1 MNISRRFHGRPLFF
15 GLIILGIFVRIAFL
29 PVVSEDLIDYL
40 LPWYDH
46 ILSQGLK
53 ASIGGN
59 FSNYTPPYLY
69 LLGIA
74 TLTKGYLSATVAI
87 KLISILFD
95 LCNAFL
101 VVRIVSIRT
110 QNENAPFIAGGLF
123 FLLPTVVLNSAAWG
137 QADSIYTCFVL
148 VSLFFVLK
156 ERPIHALIFFGVAFA
171 FKAQA
176 IFFTPFLLLLTLKR
190 LIPWQGYL
198 AVPVIYLVMMIPALL
213 AGRTLPSVLSVYL
226 NQAGTYRA
234 LSMHAPNPYLFI
246 SNDWY
251 KPALLLGIVIAVL
264 TTLVWVI
271 GYNWKIKELNKE
283 ILLICATVSVSLTPF
298 ILPKMH
304 ERYFYLMDV
313 FTFLLAFYIP
323 RFWLPAF
330 LSQIVSVLTYSIFL
344 FAPARISIAV
354 RNDLFLLL
362 AVCINSVLIAYL
374 LWKQWKMTLG
384 AEKPNP

>member
-1 MNISRRFHGRPLFF
+1 MNISGRFHGRSLFF
-15 GLIILGIFVRIAFL
+15 CLIILGIFVRIVFL

-53 ASIGGN
+53 DSIGGN

-74 TLTKGYLSATVAI
+74 TLTKGFLSATIAI

-101 VVRIVSIRT
+101 VMRIVSIRT
-110 QNENAPFIAGGLF
+110 KNENASFIAGGLF

-137 QADSIYTCFVL
+137 QADSIYTCFIL
-148 VSLFFVLK
+148 ASLFFVLK
-156 ERPIHALIFFGVAFA
+156 ERPIPALVFFGVAFA

-176 IFFTPFLLLLTLKR
+176 IFFAPFLLLLTLKR
-190 LIPWQGYL
+190 RIPWQGFL
-198 AVPVIYLVMMIPALL
+198 VVPVTYLVMMVPALL
-213 AGRTLPSVLSVYL
+213 AGRSLSSVLSVYL
-226 NQAGTYRA
+226 TQVGTYRV

-251 KPALLLGIVIAVL
+251 RPVLLLGSVIAVL
-264 TTLVWVI
+264 VTLVWVI

-283 ILLICATVSVSLTPF
+283 ILLICAAVSVSLTPF

-323 RFWLPAF
+323 RFWLPAV
-330 LSQIVSVLTYSIFL
+330 LAQGVSVLTYSIFL
-344 FAPARISIAV
+344 FTPARMSIAF

-362 AVCINSVLIAYL
+362 AVCVNSILIAYL
-374 LWKQWKMTLG
+374 LWKQHNVVQLQS
-384 AEKPNP
+384 AR

>member
-1 MNISRRFHGRPLFF
+1 MNISGRFHGRSLFF
-15 GLIILGIFVRIAFL
+15 CLIILGIFVRIVFL

-53 ASIGGN
+53 DSIGGN

-74 TLTKGYLSATVAI
+74 TLTKGFLSATVSI

-101 VVRIVSIRT
+101 VMRIVSIRT

-137 QADSIYTCFVL
+137 QADSIYTCFIL
-148 VSLFFVLK
+148 ASLFFVLK
-156 ERPIHALIFFGVAFA
+156 ERPIPALVFFGVAFA
-171 FKAQA
+171 FKAQT
-176 IFFTPFLLLLTLKR
+176 IFFAPFLLLLTLKR
-190 LIPWQGYL
+190 RIPWQGFL
-198 AVPVIYLVMMIPALL
+198 VVPVTYLVMMVPALL
-213 AGRTLPSVLSVYL
+213 AGRSLSSVLSVYL
-226 NQAGTYRA
+226 TQVGTYRV

-251 KPALLLGIVIAVL
+251 RPVLLLGSVIAVL
-264 TTLVWVI
+264 VTLVWVI

-283 ILLICATVSVSLTPF
+283 ILLICAAVSVSLTPF

-323 RFWLPAF
+323 RFWLPAV
-330 LSQIVSVLTYSIFL
+330 LAQGVSVLTYSIFL
-344 FAPARISIAV
+344 FTPVRMSIAF

-362 AVCINSVLIAYL
+362 AVCVNSVLIAYL
-374 LWKQWKMTLG
+374 LWKQYRVVHLQS
-384 AEKPNP
+384 AQ

>member
-1 MNISRRFHGRPLFF
+1 MNISGRFHGRSLFF
-15 GLIILGIFVRIAFL
+15 CLIILGIFVRIVFL

-53 ASIGGN
+53 DSIGGN

-74 TLTKGYLSATVAI
+74 TLTKGFLSATIAI

-101 VVRIVSIRT
+101 VMRIVSIRT
-110 QNENAPFIAGGLF
+110 KNENASFIAGGLF

-137 QADSIYTCFVL
+137 QADSIYTCFIL
-148 VSLFFVLK
+148 ASLFFVLK
-156 ERPIHALIFFGVAFA
+156 ERPIPALIFFGVAFA

-176 IFFTPFLLLLTLKR
+176 IFFAPFLLLLTLKR
-190 LIPWQGYL
+190 RIPWQGFL
-198 AVPVIYLVMMIPALL
+198 VVPVTYLVMMVPALL
-213 AGRTLPSVLSVYL
+213 AGRSLSSVLSVYL
-226 NQAGTYRA
+226 TQVGTYRV

-251 KPALLLGIVIAVL
+251 RPVLLLGSVIAVL
-264 TTLVWVI
+264 VTLVWVI

-283 ILLICATVSVSLTPF
+283 ILLICAAVSVSLTPF

-323 RFWLPAF
+323 RFWLPAV
-330 LSQIVSVLTYSIFL
+330 LAQGVSVLTYSIFL
-344 FAPARISIAV
+344 FTPARMSIAF

-362 AVCINSVLIAYL
+362 AVCVNSILIAYL
-374 LWKQWKMTLG
+374 LWKQHNVVQLQS
-384 AEKPNP
+384 AR